1 MPDLLLWNN
10 ERKVVKLSEVKGPR
24 DTLSMQQLAWLAAL
38 SKAGIEVEVF
48 KVKEPQTKRKGRG
61 G

>member
-10 ERKVVKLSEVKGPR
+10 ERKALMLSEVKGPR

-38 SKAGIEVEVF
+38 SDAGIRVEVL
-48 KVKEPQTKRKGRG
+48 KVKEPAKLGKGR
-61 G
+61 